1 MKRKMKQRIGQ
12 QRRHRRNIQ
21 AMIKTDKCPHG
32 YDIACLLCG
41 FGEVDGQRV
50 WHGWVN
56 GGGVINA
63 N

>member
-1 MKRKMKQRIGQ
+1 MKRKMKHRIGQ

-21 AMIKTDKCPHG
+21 AMIKKDKCPHG

-41 FGEVDGQRV
+41 FGEVNGQRV
-50 WHGWVN
+50 WHGLVN
-56 GGGVINA
+56 GGGVINV